1 MLRTPFFGSSLVAL
15 SCIWLAGC
23 AGPFGGLGAF
33 SQSDSAPTFRD
44 ASMSMQDAKDAVV
57 IGSATKADVLAA
69 LGSGNVVK
77 FDSGFEVWV
86 YKGRTANTTADRA
99 EFVILFTP
107 SGIVKKTRIRPAYET
122 TL

>member
-1 MLRTPFFGSSLVAL
+1 MLHIPFFGRRLAAL

-23 AGPFGGLGAF
+23 AGPFGAF
-33 SQSDSAPTFRD
+33 GPADSAQTFRD
-44 ASMSMQDAKDAVV
+44 KSLTMQGAKDAVV

-86 YKGRTANTTADRA
+86 YKDRTTSSAADKA

-107 SGIVKKTRIRPAYET
+107 SGVVKKTRIRPAYGT
-122 TL
+122 PR

>member
-1 MLRTPFFGSSLVAL
+1 MLVITVFSRRLVGL

-23 AGPFGGLGAF
+23 AGPFGAF
-33 SQSDSAPTFRD
+33 GSADSAPTFRD
-44 ASMSMQDAKDAVV
+44 ASLTMQGAKDAVA

-69 LGSGNVVK
+69 LGSGKVVK

-86 YKGRTANTTADRA
+86 YKDKNASATEDKA

-107 SGIVKKTRIRPAYET
+107 SGIVKKTRIRPPYGAT
-122 TL
+122 Q

>member
-1 MLRTPFFGSSLVAL
+1 MLSITVFSRSLVAL

-23 AGPFGGLGAF
+23 AGPFGAF
-33 SQSDSAPTFRD
+33 GSADSAPTFRD
-44 ASMSMQDAKDAVV
+44 ASLTMQGAKESVA

-69 LGSGNVVK
+69 LGSGKVVK

-86 YKGRTANTTADRA
+86 YKDGRASTAADKA

-107 SGIVKKTRIRPAYET
+107 SGIVKKTRIRPAYEAT
-122 TL
+122 R

>member
-1 MLRTPFFGSSLVAL
+1 MMLRTSFCGRGLAAL

-23 AGPFGGLGAF
+23 AGPFGAF
-33 SQSDSAPTFRD
+33 SAADSGPTFRD
-44 ASMSMQDAKDAVV
+44 ASLSMQGARDAIV
-57 IGSATKADVLAA
+57 IGSATKADVLTA

-86 YKGRTANTTADRA
+86 YKGRTANTTADRD

-122 TL
+122 RR